1 MRSAVSFLPL
11 ATARSSGASKPYPSH
26 SHPFK
31 LPSVVRRLQCF
42 PHWQPSKYPHSTK
55 STVAIAVVRK
65 FFIAGKLSPH
75 RVSLSSRFNHAQE
88 AEHHRAFP
96 KNPTDLDALWYESG
110 AMQNI
115 PVPTQNGF
123 LDERPCVHL
132 TERGKKQGLKTRTEV
147 VTVCCP
153 AGCAVSSVGRALPR
167 HGRGH
172 WFKSSTAHHFS
183 HQGV

>member
-1 MRSAVSFLPL
+1 MFPSL
-11 ATARSSGASKPYPSH
+11 ATVQISTLPP
-26 SHPFK
+26 HP
-31 LPSVVRRLQCF
+31 
-42 PHWQPSKYPHSTK
+42 TK
-55 STVAIAVVRK
+55 STVTIAVVRK

-96 KNPTDLDALWYESG
+96 KNPTGLDALWYESG

-123 LDERPCVHL
+123 LDKRPSVHL
-132 TERGKKQGLKTRTEV
+132 TEREKKQGLKTRTEV
-147 VTVCCP
+147 VTVCGP

-172 WFKSSTAHHFS
+172 WFKSSTAHHLLNFTLFLHSRISLHGS
-183 HQGV
+183 HSRQFGKNG